1 MREIERELGALSTRV
16 IEHSTLVEI
25 LNKFEYQNP
34 NDKILRLKSQGI
46 LTSLK
51 KGLYLYHPL
60 VQSRVSQ
67 ENIANLLMG
76 PSYVSLDYAL
86 SFWGVIPERV
96 YTITSVTTKRSKL
109 FQTSSGDFQYCFI
122 PPKLFCFGVEIQTID
137 KNSFLIASKEKAL
150 CDKVFLSKKVG
161 LQSKQ
166 EMIEFLQEDLRVD
179 LEEFIQ
185 ADMEIFKRYAQSSK
199 SKKIVILQRVIE
211 EMR

>member
-16 IEHSTLVEI
+16 IEHSTLVDI

-60 VQSRVSQ
+60 VQSRISQ

-96 YTITSVTTKRSKL
+96 YTITSVTTKRSKI
-109 FQTSSGDFQYCFI
+109 FQSSSGVFEYLFL
-122 PPKLFCFGVEIQTID
+122 PPKLFCFGVERQTIN
-137 KNSFLIASKEKAL
+137 KISFLIASKEKAL
-150 CDKVFLSKKVG
+150 CDKVFLSKKAR

-179 LEEFIQ
+179 LQDFAQ
-185 ADMEIFKRYAQSSK
+185 ADMGIFRKYAQSSR
-199 SKKIVILQRVIE
+199 SKKIAILQKVME
-211 EMR
+211 EMG